1 MDSFE
6 FNKIAMAVL
15 GIGFI
20 VLSLNFLSEGLFHSE
35 VHVDEDGNRIMGYAI
50 EVAEASTSGVEEETG
65 PAYDPI
71 NALLANADIASG
83 EKVGKKCAA
92 CHSFD
97 EGGANKVG
105 PALWEIVDR
114 PIASVDGFGYS
125 SALKAYAEG
134 KAWTYEE
141 LNGFLWK
148 PKTHVKGTSMGFAG
162 LKKVQDRAD
171 IVAYL
176 RSLSNS
182 PAPLPAE

>member
-6 FNKIAMAVL
+6 FNKIAMSVL
-15 GIGFI
+15 GVAFI
-20 VLSLNFLSEGLFHSE
+20 VLSLNFTAESLFHADTPE
-35 VHVDEDGNRIMGYAI
+35 QPGYLV
-50 EVAEASTSGVEEETG
+50 EVAESSSADEEEDTG
-65 PAYDPI
+65 PAFDPI
-71 NALLANADIASG
+71 TPILAVADIEAG

-105 PALWEIVDR
+105 PALWNIVDR
-114 PIASVDGFGYS
+114 PIASVDGFSYS

-134 KAWTYEE
+134 KVWSYEE

-148 PKTHVKGTSMGFAG
+148 PKTFVKGTSMGFAG

-176 RSLSNS
+176 RSLSND
-182 PAPLPAE
+182 PAPLPAEAAQTN

>member
-6 FNKIAMAVL
+6 FNKIAMSVL
-15 GIGFI
+15 GVAFI
-20 VLSLNFLSEGLFHSE
+20 VLSLNFLSESLFHADRPE
-35 VHVDEDGNRIMGYAI
+35 QPGYLI
-50 EVAEASTSGVEEETG
+50 EIAESSGEEVEEDTG
-65 PAYDPI
+65 PAFEPI
-71 NALLANADIASG
+71 SAILAVADIESG

-105 PALWEIVDR
+105 PALWGIVDR
-114 PIASVDGFGYS
+114 PIASVEGFGYS

-134 KAWTYEE
+134 KVWSYEE

-148 PKTHVKGTSMGFAG
+148 PKTFVKGTSMGFAG

-176 RSLSNS
+176 RSLASD
-182 PAPLPAE
+182 PAPLPAAAATQD